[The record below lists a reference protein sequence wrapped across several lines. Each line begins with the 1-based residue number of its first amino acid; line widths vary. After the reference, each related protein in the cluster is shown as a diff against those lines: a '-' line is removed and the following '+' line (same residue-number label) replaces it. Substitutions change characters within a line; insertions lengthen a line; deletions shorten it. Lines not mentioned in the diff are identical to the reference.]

1 MVTYHNVLIQNDQ
14 LQELY
19 TKKFPLIRREP
30 TQKHRERN
38 EACNILLLRH
48 IHPTKHMFDCA
59 STKYRA
65 MQHYNQLQWWCSV
78 RHYCHV
84 LPNCLVEQRLHS
96 SGMFSDLIIPM
107 SLSNSVQIGFNEI
120 LGSFWTC
127 GGNGLWPYG

>member
-48 IHPTKHMFDCA
+48 IHS
-59 STKYRA
+59 ST
-65 MQHYNQLQWWCSV
+65 
-78 RHYCHV
+78 
-84 LPNCLVEQRLHS
+84 LHS
-96 SGMFSDLIIPM
+96 ALN
-107 SLSNSVQIGFNEI
+107 LNWLEQ
-120 LGSFWTC
+120 L
-127 GGNGLWPYG
+127 